1 MIYTNP
7 HNGNVMIAVY
17 VNPDKLREWHEG
29 WIPDLID
36 YSKPLGV
43 VGYNGLCNCVRYNEE
58 NEACKNKLACKYGR
72 LNYSLIQYELY
83 TDGVIIECPV
93 RFTTKA

>member
-17 VNPDKLREWHEG
+17 VNPDKLRDWHG
-29 WIPDLID
+29 DWIPDLID

-43 VGYNGLCNCVRYNEE
+43 IGYNPLCNCVKYNEGT
-58 NEACKNKLACKYGR
+58 CDILTCKYAR
-72 LNYSLIQYELY
+72 LNYSLIQHELY